1 MLIQNGFIVDGINR
15 QVMRGNVFIQKDIIT
30 AIDYEQGSDAS
41 DDVID
46 ATDCY
51 VIPGLIDTHFHG
63 CVGYDFCDANKA
75 AYRKME
81 EYQLHHGITSIL
93 PATTTLAK
101 DRLIDTC
108 KEAAEYYRESDC
120 FLGLHLEGPFLAS
133 DKKGAQN
140 GEYLCEPDVNLLIKL
155 QLISDGLIRIV
166 TMAPELAGAVDCI
179 EKYHSR
185 ARELFGKGNEPRV
198 QFSIG
203 HTMADYDTAVS
214 AIKKE
219 MGHITHLYNG
229 MPAFSHR
236 SPGVVGAAMDEGAMV
251 ELIADGVH
259 VHESVIRSTF
269 RMFGEDKV
277 ILVSDSMMATGM
289 SDGDYSLG
297 GLPVK
302 VEGRYATLEDGTLA
316 GSVTN
321 LFACLKNTVQSG
333 VLLPV
338 AVRAA
343 TYNAAE
349 VLRMEN
355 VIGSIETGKQADILV
370 VKKSGEGILGEIRHV
385 IKNGVKVY

>member
-1 MLIQNGFIVDGINR
+1 
-15 QVMRGNVFIQKDIIT
+15 
-30 AIDYEQGSDAS
+30 
-41 DDVID
+41 
-46 ATDCY
+46 
-51 VIPGLIDTHFHG
+51 
-63 CVGYDFCDANKA
+63 
-75 AYRKME
+75 
-81 EYQLHHGITSIL
+81 
-93 PATTTLAK
+93 
-101 DRLIDTC
+101 
-108 KEAAEYYRESDC
+108 
-120 FLGLHLEGPFLAS
+120 
-133 DKKGAQN
+133 
-140 GEYLCEPDVNLLIKL
+140 
-155 QLISDGLIRIV
+155 
-166 TMAPELAGAVDCI
+166 
-179 EKYHSR
+179 
-185 ARELFGKGNEPRV
+185 
-198 QFSIG
+198 
-203 HTMADYDTAVS
+203 MADYDAAVG
-214 AIKKE
+214 AIKKG

-229 MPAFSHR
+229 MPSFSHR
-236 SPGVVGAAMDEGAMV
+236 SPSVVGAAMDEGAMV

-259 VHESVIRSTF
+259 VHDSVIRSTF
-269 RMFGEDKV
+269 RMFGEGRV

-370 VKKSGEGILGEIRHV
+370 VEKAGEGMLGEIRHV